1 MRFESST
8 LIAADR
14 HKVWAVL
21 ADVRRWPEWTASMSA
36 VEPAEAGS
44 IGPGSEVR
52 VKQPKLP
59 PSTWT
64 VTGFEPG
71 SSFTWV
77 SRMPGVT
84 TTAWHRLQD
93 ADRGHTG
100 ATVGISQS
108 GPLSGL
114 VGLLGGPIIR
124 RYLAMESQG
133 LRQRCEQS

>member
-8 LIAADR
+8 LIAAGR
-14 HKVWAVL
+14 ETVWAVL
-21 ADVRRWPEWTASMSA
+21 ADVRRWPQWTASMST
-36 VEPAEAGS
+36 VEPAGAGP
-44 IGPGSEVR
+44 IGPGSKVR

-64 VTGFEPG
+64 VTEFEAG

-84 TTAWHRLQD
+84 TTAWHRLEP
-93 ADRGHTG
+93 ADGDRTR
-100 ATVGISQS
+100 ASVGISQS

-124 RYLAMESQG
+124 RYLAMEAQG
-133 LRQRCEQS
+133 LRQRCEPS